1 MVEGVHGQ
9 KSYQW
14 MLLGSVAV
22 GCLGDVLFY
31 GKEFGISYPLFWIA
45 MYAFF
50 FWQAKNWQK
59 QHLVNP
65 PQQAFAWLLTV
76 PIFLLALTFF
86 LFANEFFHLINFVLV
101 PFLFVVQTMLL
112 TKRHRAKWYTLGF
125 IGEVLETVLFYTL
138 KYMRLPFRFAKE
150 WIKSRVDREKYR
162 VITKVL
168 VGLGI
173 SVPILLV
180 VLGLLSQADRVFN
193 HFLSEIPNWLF
204 DLDAIEAL
212 FRLGVI
218 GVVTLVLFGYM
229 YALFGQREARV
240 ELPLPNDEGKR
251 IAWDGII
258 LVTILIIINVVYAA
272 FVFIQISYLFSGTQA
287 VLPDGMTYAEYAKN
301 GFNELV
307 TVTIINFIILLST
320 MHLASRAKP
329 LLYRMVQLLLSVL
342 TVCTGFMLFSAYFRL
357 SLYEEAYGYT
367 HARLLA
373 HGFMIFLFVL
383 FVIALLKIWRNGFSL
398 IKYYAIVALGSYVL
412 LNYINMDVMIAK
424 NNLSRYE
431 ATGNIDIE
439 YLSRLSDDAI
449 PVMMELVRDK
459 SVADSLQDWL
469 AYKKEDLQ
477 QERSWQSFHLAKY
490 RAKSYFE

>member
-1 MVEGVHGQ
+1 MAEGVHEQ

-22 GCLGDVLFY
+22 GWLGDVLFY
-31 GKEFGISYPLFWIA
+31 GKEFGISYPLFWIG

-50 FWQAKNWQK
+50 FWQARQRQG
-59 QHLVNP
+59 QHLLISS
-65 PQQAFAWLLTV
+65 QQAFAWLLTV
-76 PIFLLALTFF
+76 PICLLALTFF

-112 TKRHRAKWYTLGF
+112 TKRHRAKWYTFGF
-125 IGEVLETVLFYTL
+125 IGEVLKTVLFYTL
-138 KYMRLPFRFAKE
+138 KYTRLPFLFAKE
-150 WIKSRVDREKYR
+150 WIKSRVDREKYG
-162 VITKVL
+162 VMTKVL
-168 VGLGI
+168 AGVGI

-180 VLGLLSQADRVFN
+180 VLGLLSQADRVFD
-193 HFLSEIPNWLF
+193 HFLSEIPKWLF
-204 DLDAIEAL
+204 DLDSIEVL

-240 ELPLPNDEGKR
+240 ELPVPQVEGKKFV
-251 IAWDGII
+251 WDGII
-258 LVTILIIINVVYAA
+258 LVTILLIVNVVYAA
-272 FVFIQISYLFSGTQA
+272 FVFIQISYLFSGAET

-307 TVTIINFIILLST
+307 TVTVINFIILLST

-342 TVCTGFMLFSAYFRL
+342 TVCTSFMLFSAYFRL

-373 HGFMIFLFVL
+373 HAFMIFLFVL
-383 FVIALLKIWRNGFSL
+383 FVIALLKIWRNRFSL
-398 IKYYAIVALGSYVL
+398 IKYYAIVALASYVL

-431 ATGNIDIE
+431 ATGNIDID

-449 PVMMELVRDK
+449 PVMMELTRDK
-459 SVADSLQDWL
+459 TIASSLQDWL

-477 QERSWQSFHLAKY
+477 KEKSWQSFHLAKY
-490 RAKSYFE
+490 RAKAYFQ